1 MFKFASPY
9 FLLLIP
15 IIIFL
20 FFRKT
25 KSKGIKVPG
34 IQPFKNFKLKSKKYL
49 IGKYLILSSLIFM
62 CTALARPQ
70 LIKENRTIKKDGID
84 IVIALDLSRSMLQ
97 KDFEPN
103 RLEKAKSL
111 LIDFINKRTNDRLG
125 LVVFGGDAYTKIPL
139 TFDHNIVNEIV
150 SKISV
155 EDITSNN
162 RTAIGMG
169 LGTAINRLKN
179 SESKSKVIIL
189 LTDGENNS
197 GEMNP
202 INASEIARELNI
214 KIYTIGIGTK
224 ELQVRSPFGYRTIKN
239 TELDEN
245 LLKKIATM
253 TTGEYFRASSDNEF
267 QKIFNKID
275 DLEKTKI
282 TGRDYYEHEELYES
296 ILKLALFLFVIGA
309 YLEYKKYIK
318 IP

>member
-49 IGKYLILSSLIFM
+49 IGKYLILSSLILM

-214 KIYTIGIGTK
+214 KIYTIGIGAK
-224 ELQVRSPFGYRTIKN
+224 ELQIRSPFGYRTIKN

-253 TTGEYFRASSDNEF
+253 TNGEYFRASSDNEF
-267 QKIFNKID
+267 QKIFSEID

-296 ILKLALFLFVIGA
+296 ILKIALLLFIIGA
-309 YLEYKKYIK
+309 YFEYKKYIK